1 MPVPEFPP
9 LSAAPASRP
18 VVELGPVDIS
28 AYARGNTGVPYVTT
42 YQSGRAGPHGMV
54 VALTHGNEVCGAHA
68 LINLFERGVRPARG
82 RLSLCF
88 ANVAAYEAFDWAEPT
103 ASRYVEE
110 DFNRVWGPDTL
121 DSARKSQELER
132 ARALRPLVDEVDC
145 LLDLHSMLEPAPA
158 LSLCGL
164 TARGRA
170 LARAI
175 GYPGYVVADAGHAGG
190 TRLRDYGAF
199 AAPQGSKTALLV
211 ECGQHWQ
218 AGSAEVAIEASLRFL
233 SHLGLIDPEW
243 AERERPSA
251 ALATPGPQ
259 RLVEVS
265 EAVTVAS
272 DRFAFV
278 RDFACFEV
286 VAKAGTTIA
295 EDGGRAVR
303 TPYDGCVL
311 VMPSSALG
319 KGQTAVRFGRFVD

>member
-42 YQSGRAGPHGMV
+42 YQSERAGPHGMV

-110 DFNRVWGPDTL
+110 DFNRVWGAEAL
-121 DSARKSQELER
+121 DSARKSLELER
-132 ARALRPLVDEVDC
+132 ARALRPLVNEVDY
-145 LLDLHSMLEPAPA
+145 LLDLHSMLEPGPA

-175 GYPGYVVADAGHAGG
+175 GHPGYVVADAGHAGG

-218 AGSAEVAIEASLRFL
+218 AGSAEVAIEATMRFL
-233 SHLGLIDPEW
+233 SHLGLIDPGG
-243 AERERPSA
+243 AEGDQLTA
-251 ALATPGPQ
+251 APGPQ

-265 EAVTVAS
+265 EAVTVKS
-272 DRFAFV
+272 DNFVFA

-286 VAKAGTTIA
+286 VAKAGTAIA